1 MTFIRIG
8 FTASMVFCALLAA
21 AAVAQEQD
29 QKNDKTSPPRS
40 GPSPTLTHCRMM
52 RPAGLCGTGATSLP

>member
-21 AAVAQEQD
+21 AAVAQEKD
-29 QKNDKTSPPRS
+29 
-40 GPSPTLTHCRMM
+40 
-52 RPAGLCGTGATSLP
+52 